1 MQTKVF
7 SEGSSTCQC
16 KKGTLRACSDISSAS
31 NLLCSACRE
40 HGQSFTC
47 DISLNRLL
55 GPFVIFS
62 TVSKRHTASLF
73 FVKNFHI
80 SLNRP
85 LGPLGVTSCSRTH
98 ADITFWIQRPA
109 VVPETWYHN
118 KLCSERFEP
127 FLLSEQSFTG
137 ASLFPDTA
145 AVTADILHKVLL
157 ASLKHFLPGA
167 RCKFYLRPAPKPW
180 EEITFEI
187 LKGTLR
193 ACLYADF

>member
-62 TVSKRHTASLF
+62 TVSERHTASLF

-80 SLNRP
+80 SLCKTISTPGRAERTQTKVFGYKDLQLFLKHGITTNCVQKDSNLSL
-85 LGPLGVTSCSRTH
+85 LGSNHSSCQNKVLPEHRSSRTRQRLQ
-98 ADITFWIQRPA
+98 TFR
-109 VVPETWYHN
+109 T
-118 KLCSERFEP
+118 
-127 FLLSEQSFTG
+127 
-137 ASLFPDTA
+137 
-145 AVTADILHKVLL
+145 
-157 ASLKHFLPGA
+157 
-167 RCKFYLRPAPKPW
+167 KFYLHPAPKPW